1 MSISVCLFMLV
12 DHFLKTHLISCFALT
27 EMRHRTD
34 SIFRTCIPWHTSQAT
49 ITYTAMEVGCGRRLS
64 GFGGSRGR
72 AREEVGFSCICLVLL
87 VACSVMRGHFGCRE
101 SRIGDTPPSEDKS
114 VGLSPKLIGSLS
126 VVGGLVALAVGSA
139 LLKDQI
145 KLFLDTFI
153 ALVDDWGALGYVA
166 YIVVY
171 ALLELL
177 AVPAIPLTM
186 TAGVIF
192 GILPGTAVVS
202 LSSTLA
208 ATGAFLISRY
218 LARDRFAAW
227 ANKNPKFAAIDKAIG
242 KDGFR
247 VVALL
252 RLSPLLPLA
261 ASNYL
266 YGVTSVDLGSYVA
279 ASCLGMLP
287 GTLAY
292 VAAGTYG
299 KEILVGGAEGS
310 IGVQWWQ
317 LGLGFGFTAFAL
329 WYVASLAKDALAEVE
344 E

>member
-1 MSISVCLFMLV
+1 MN
-12 DHFLKTHLISCFALT
+12 
-27 EMRHRTD
+27 
-34 SIFRTCIPWHTSQAT
+34 
-49 ITYTAMEVGCGRRLS
+49 G
-64 GFGGSRGR
+64 
-72 AREEVGFSCICLVLL
+72 LL
-87 VACSVMRGHFGCRE
+87 GCRE
-101 SRIGDTPPSEDKS
+101 SQIGGTNAENSSSEAES
-114 VGLSPKLIGSLS
+114 VGLSPKLIGTLS
-126 VVGGLVALAVGSA
+126 VVGGLVALAVGGA

-153 ALVDDWGALGYVA
+153 SLVDDWGALGYVA
-166 YIVVY
+166 YIIVY

-192 GILPGTAVVS
+192 GIVPGTAVVS

-208 ATGAFLISRY
+208 AAGAFLISRY

-266 YGVTSVDLGSYVA
+266 YGVTSVDFGSYVA

-310 IGVQWWQ
+310 VGVQWWQ

-329 WYVASLAKDALAEVE
+329 WYVGNLAKDALAEVE

>member
-1 MSISVCLFMLV
+1 MTSRASEHVLSTFLLSMSQ
-12 DHFLKTHLISCFALT
+12 
-27 EMRHRTD
+27 
-34 SIFRTCIPWHTSQAT
+34 QAT
-49 ITYTAMEVGCGRRLS
+49 WDSQRQWKGQYDGQRRCFYS
-64 GFGGSRGR
+64 SRKYI
-72 AREEVGFSCICLVLL
+72 SL
-87 VACSVMRGHFGCRE
+87 VARVRTREQETLQKVQRNVLYAE
-101 SRIGDTPPSEDKS
+101 SRKTRDDSPESSIDSRPTEF
-114 VGLSPKLIGSLS
+114 VMSPKVIGSLS
-126 VVGGLVALAVGSA
+126 VVGGLVALGVTGV

-153 ALVDDWGALGYVA
+153 ALVDDWGPLGYVA

-192 GILPGTAVVS
+192 GVLPGTAVVS
-202 LSSTLA
+202 LSGTLA

-218 LARDRFAAW
+218 VARERFAAW
-227 ANKNPKFAAIDKAIG
+227 ANQNPKFAAIDKAIG

-266 YGVTSVDLGSYVA
+266 YGLTSVDLGSYVA
-279 ASCLGMLP
+279 ASWLGMLP
-287 GTLAY
+287 GTFAY
-292 VAAGTYG
+292 VGAGSYGSVLVGSSDGHGAGISAWQLGVAAGCT
-299 KEILVGGAEGS
+299 I
-310 IGVQWWQ
+310 
-317 LGLGFGFTAFAL
+317 FAL
-329 WYVASLAKDALAEVE
+329 WYIGNVAKQALEEVDE
-344 E
+344 DI

>member
-1 MSISVCLFMLV
+1 MTWASPGQCRNR
-12 DHFLKTHLISCFALT
+12 HF
-27 EMRHRTD
+27 
-34 SIFRTCIPWHTSQAT
+34 P
-49 ITYTAMEVGCGRRLS
+49 RRPIYS
-64 GFGGSRGR
+64 SRNIY
-72 AREEVGFSCICLVLL
+72 SL
-87 VACSVMRGHFGCRE
+87 VAHVRSREQETIEKSSRSVFHVE
-101 SRIGDTPPSEDKS
+101 SKKS
-114 VGLSPKLIGSLS
+114 GVEERSQDSDASRFELSPKVIGSLS
-126 VVGGLVALAVGSA
+126 VIGGLVALGVAGV

-153 ALVDDWGALGYVA
+153 ALVDDWGPLGYLA

-171 ALLELL
+171 AILELL

-192 GILPGTAVVS
+192 GVLPGTAVVS
-202 LSSTLA
+202 ISGTLA

-218 LARDRFAAW
+218 VARERFATW
-227 ANKNPKFAAIDKAIG
+227 ANQNPKFAAIDKAIG

-266 YGVTSVDLGSYVA
+266 YGLTSVDLGSYVA
-279 ASCLGMLP
+279 ASWLGMLP
-287 GTLAY
+287 GTFAY
-292 VAAGTYG
+292 VGAGSYG
-299 KEILVGGAEGS
+299 SLLVGASEATGAG
-310 IGVQWWQ
+310 IPGWQ
-317 LGLGFGFTAFAL
+317 LGLGAGFTVFAL
-329 WYVASLAKDALAEVE
+329 WYIGSLAKEALDDVNE

>member
-1 MSISVCLFMLV
+1 M
-12 DHFLKTHLISCFALT
+12 
-27 EMRHRTD
+27 
-34 SIFRTCIPWHTSQAT
+34 
-49 ITYTAMEVGCGRRLS
+49 
-64 GFGGSRGR
+64 
-72 AREEVGFSCICLVLL
+72 
-87 VACSVMRGHFGCRE
+87 
-101 SRIGDTPPSEDKS
+101 
-114 VGLSPKLIGSLS
+114 IGSLS
-126 VVGGLVALAVGSA
+126 VFGGLAALALGGV

-153 ALVDDWGALGYVA
+153 ALVDEWGPLGYLA

-192 GILPGTAVVS
+192 GVLPGTAVVS
-202 LSSTLA
+202 VSATLA

-218 LARDRFAAW
+218 VARERFASW

-242 KDGFR
+242 QDGFR

-266 YGVTSVDLGSYVA
+266 YGLTSVDLGSYIA
-279 ASCLGMLP
+279 ASWIGMLP
-287 GTLAY
+287 GTFAY
-292 VAAGTYG
+292 VGAGSYG
-299 KEILVGGAEGS
+299 SLLVSAGEGGGIEIWQVALG
-310 IGVQWWQ
+310 IGV
-317 LGLGFGFTAFAL
+317 TAFAL
-329 WYVASLAKDALAEVE
+329 WYIGRLAKDAIDLE
-344 E
+344 EMEDK